1 MKIDIF
7 GLTLEELEITL
18 IERSIPKFRAK
29 QIYNWLYDKH
39 VTEFTQMKNLG
50 ADAVN
55 KLQENFFISTQ
66 TIKPIKKLVS
76 ADGKTQKVLFEF
88 DGGDTCEAVL
98 MRHSYGNSVCVS
110 SQIGCAM
117 ACKFCASGLHGFIRN
132 LSTAEMLAQVYFFA
146 AQLAQA
152 DARISHIVIMGS
164 GEPLLNY
171 DNVLKFMR
179 LAHDPK
185 VLNISY
191 RNITL
196 STSGIVPAIERL
208 KEEDLPINLAIS
220 LHAANDKKRSEIM
233 PINDKYNLKALLAAT
248 RSYARSS
255 KRQIT
260 YEYVLIKDFND
271 SSEDAN
277 ELSALLKGHIA
288 SVNLIPVNT
297 VREHGREQSE
307 RLRINNFL
315 ECLQKNGT
323 TATIRKEMGAD
334 IDAACG
340 QLRNKHLEK

>member
-7 GLTLEELEITL
+7 GLTLSELQEL
-18 IERSIPKFRAK
+18 LVERSIPKFRAK
-29 QIYNWLYDKH
+29 QIYDWLYAKH
-39 VTEFTQMKNLG
+39 IVDFAAMKNLG
-50 ADAVN
+50 MATIK
-55 KLQENFFISTQ
+55 KLQEHFYIAPQ
-66 TIKPIKKLVS
+66 QIKPVKQLVS
-76 ADGKTQKVLFEF
+76 KDGKTQKVLLEF
-88 DGGDTCEAVL
+88 ADGESCESVL

-132 LSTAEMLAQVYFFA
+132 LTAAEMLAQVSFFA
-146 AQLAQA
+146 AQVAK
-152 DARISHIVIMGS
+152 DGGRISHIVIMGS

-171 DNVLKFMR
+171 DNVLKFIH
-179 LAHDPK
+179 LAHDPQ
-185 VLNISY
+185 VFNISY

-196 STSGIVPAIERL
+196 STSGIVPNIEL
-208 KEEDLPINLAIS
+208 LQQEELPINLAIS
-220 LHAANDKKRSEIM
+220 LHAASDAKRREIM
-233 PINDKYNLKALLAAT
+233 PINDKYNLETLISAT
-248 RSYARSS
+248 RAYAHSS

-271 SSEDAN
+271 SAEDAKA
-277 ELSALLKGHIA
+277 LSTLLKGHIA
-288 SVNLIPVNT
+288 SVNLIPVNS

-340 QLRNKHLEK
+340 QLRNKHLER